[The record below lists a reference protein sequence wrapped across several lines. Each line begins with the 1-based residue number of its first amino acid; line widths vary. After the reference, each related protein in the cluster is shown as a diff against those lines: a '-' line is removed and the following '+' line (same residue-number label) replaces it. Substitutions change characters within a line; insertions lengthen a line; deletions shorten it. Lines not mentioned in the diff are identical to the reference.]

1 MSHPM
6 RLRHAWLSAGLA
18 LAPASPIARAQP
30 KTNQGLP
37 VNERG
42 MTLYTFDNDATIPGK
57 SACTGACLNMW
68 TPFYAKAGAKAQG
81 ELRG

>member
-1 MSHPM
+1 MSHPV

-18 LAPASPIARAQP
+18 LALASPIARAQP
-30 KTNQGLP
+30 KTNQGLL

-42 MTLYTFDNDATIPGK
+42 MTLYTFDTDATTPGK

-68 TPFYAKAGAKAQG
+68 APFCPKVGAKAQG